1 MKHFGKIKK
10 ILWAVD
16 AFQKRDANLKN
27 VARHVE
33 ALARLFGAKIEI
45 ASACSFPEVFM
56 DAQSFAILE
65 RPYLDQA
72 EKNLSRI
79 AALFSAPTPVTAVLA
94 NSHGGKTGRDDAGR
108 IAAHAKKRGCDL
120 IAVATHARGTVA
132 KFFVGSFAEDLL
144 AKSPLP
150 LVLIGP
156 HHKVGPSHRVK
167 TALFPTDFSKS
178 SEKALKS
185 FLPLA
190 RANDLSVRLVNDLS
204 EAASLY
210 VPAVTAE
217 AALMGGFYPMNAT
230 LFETLAKRRTSL
242 LKKWLAACRAAKV
255 RAGGEIYRS
264 GAGVPDVIC
273 RAAKSDKADLIV
285 LTRRSEG
292 ILKGFFNGVVRKVV
306 RNAAAPVI
314 AWHV

>member
-33 ALARLFGAKIEI
+33 ALARLFGAEIEI

-56 DAQSFAILE
+56 DAQSFAVLE

-72 EKNLSRI
+72 EQNLRRI
-79 AALFSAPTPVTAVLA
+79 AALFSTPPETAVLA
-94 NSHGGKTGRDDAGR
+94 NSHGGKNGRDDAGR

-120 IAVATHARGTVA
+120 IAVATHARGAVA
-132 KFFVGSFAEDLL
+132 KFFVGSFAEELL

-217 AALMGGFYPMNAT
+217 ATLMGGFYPMNAT
-230 LFETLAKRRTSL
+230 LFETLANRRKAL

-255 RAGGEIYRS
+255 RAGGEIHRS

-273 RAAKSDKADLIV
+273 HAAKSDKADLIV
-285 LTRRSEG
+285 LTRRSG
-292 ILKGFFNGVVRKVV
+292 GVLTGFFNGVVRKVV
-306 RNAAAPVI
+306 RNATAPVI